1 MINNKYFQ
9 DLKIDISE
17 ESKTK
22 ATFTAE
28 PFERGY
34 AVTIGNGLRRTLL
47 TSLPGAAIT
56 SVKIDGISHEFT
68 TIEGISE
75 DVCDIVLNLKKIR
88 FELID
93 EEATSELITFD
104 VEGSS
109 LLSAS
114 VLNNYLSDFK
124 VLNKKEHI
132 ATINSKKKINFEI
145 RVSRGKGYAAAE
157 KNKRSDDAINTIP
170 VDAIYNPVVNVA
182 WDVQTLPASTEGHE
196 KLIIEVESDGST
208 SPKDAL
214 NHAAKIMAQHL
225 SFFLFDDST
234 NIKAVNDEAL
244 NEALEIKGILSKS
257 IDEMELSVRSHNCLQ
272 AAGIYT
278 IGELVSKEE
287 SEMLKFKNFGRKS
300 LTELTEKLTALEL
313 RFGMDISPYIEE

>member
-1 MINNKYFQ
+1 M
-9 DLKIDISE
+9 
-17 ESKTK
+17 
-22 ATFTAE
+22 
-28 PFERGY
+28 
-34 AVTIGNGLRRTLL
+34 
-47 TSLPGAAIT
+47 PGAAIT

-68 TIEGISE
+68 TIKGVSE

-88 FELID
+88 FELSDD
-93 EEATSELITFD
+93 EAISELINFNI
-104 VEGSS
+104 EGPCS
-109 LLSAS
+109 LSAS
-114 VLNNYLSDFK
+114 ELNKYLSDFK

-132 ATINSKKKINFEI
+132 ATINAKNKINFEI
-145 RVSRGKGYAAAE
+145 RVSRGKGYAAAD

-196 KLIIEVESDGST
+196 KLSLEIESDGST

-225 SFFLFDDST
+225 DYFLFDDSS
-234 NIKAVNDEAL
+234 NIRAINDEAL

-300 LTELTEKLTALEL
+300 LTELTEKLTVLEL

>member
-17 ESKTK
+17 SSKTK

-56 SVKIDGISHEFT
+56 SIKVDGISHEFT
-68 TIEGISE
+68 TIEGVSE

-88 FELID
+88 FELSD
-93 EEATSELITFD
+93 DEATSELINFD
-104 VEGSS
+104 IEGPCK
-109 LLSAS
+109 LSAS
-114 VLNNYLSDFK
+114 ELNKHLSEFK
-124 VLNKKEHI
+124 VLNTKSHI
-132 ATINSKKKINFEI
+132 VTINSKKKINFEI
-145 RVSRGKGYAAAE
+145 RVSRGKGYAGAE
-157 KNKRSDDAINTIP
+157 KNKRSDDAVNTIP
-170 VDAIYNPVVNVA
+170 VDAIYNPIVNVA
-182 WDVQTLPASTEGHE
+182 WNVQTLPASTEGHE
-196 KLIIEVESDGST
+196 KLTLEVESDGST

-300 LTELTEKLTALEL
+300 LTELQEKLGEL
-313 RFGMDISPYIEE
+313 NLHFGMDVEEFLED